1 MANGATGRVRAM
13 RDYGPGRP
21 LVFSHIP
28 KTAGTSL
35 RAALRQSLQPSVFV
49 EGVDGCLF
57 GGYDD
62 IHDISP
68 AARATVFLSPEEIP
82 GDATLVAGHIG
93 PWTTM
98 ERFPGADHITV
109 LRSPQ
114 VRILS
119 QWLHSRAVSEF
130 DIRHWG
136 SAAEAFRVGWLPLR
150 EYLEHPMIAPNTDNT
165 ITRFLAWP
173 HPLLHKTEFL
183 DEAADEELLGAALAR
198 LDAFGHVNVAEN
210 PGFLS
215 DLGAWLGRKLS
226 DTRLNERRSVPKR
239 MRPDLATEVA
249 GSTRE
254 LLDHR
259 CRIDVRV
266 WEHVARRVLPD
277 ADPTTTLEA
286 AVQRS
291 IEGYTAML
299 QEPDGV
305 RPARRAVERLYD
317 ARVRLDP
324 RRRSARR

>member
-1 MANGATGRVRAM
+1 M

-35 RAALRQSLQPSVFV
+35 RAALQQALQPTVFV

-62 IHDISP
+62 IDDLSP
-68 AARATVFLSPEEIP
+68 AARATVFVSPEELP
-82 GDATLVAGHIG
+82 ADATLVAGHIG

-98 ERFPGADHITV
+98 QRYPGADHITI
-109 LRSPQ
+109 LRTPQ

-119 QWLHSRAVSEF
+119 QWLHSRALSEF

-150 EYLEHPMIAPNTDNT
+150 EYLRHPMIAPNTDNT

-173 HPLLHKTEFL
+173 HPLLAKTEFL
-183 DEAADEELLGAALAR
+183 DESADEELLGAALAR
-198 LDAFGHVNVAEN
+198 LEGFGHANVAEN
-210 PGFLS
+210 PEFMG
-215 DLGAWLGRKLS
+215 DLGAWLGRELP

-239 MRPDLATEVA
+239 MRPDLAAEVA
-249 GSTRE
+249 DARE
-254 LLDHR
+254 ILDHQS
-259 CRIDVRV
+259 RIDVRI
-266 WEHVARRVLPD
+266 WEHVARKVLPG
-277 ADPTTTLEA
+277 ADPVSTLEGA
-286 AVQRS
+286 LQRS
-291 IEGYTAML
+291 VDGYTAML
-299 QEPDGV
+299 REPDTA

-317 ARVRLDP
+317 VRVRLDP
-324 RRRSARR
+324 RRRAARH

>member
-1 MANGATGRVRAM
+1 M
-13 RDYGPGRP
+13 REYGPGRP

-35 RAALRQSLQPSVFV
+35 RAALRQSLQPSVMV

-62 IHDISP
+62 VHDLSP
-68 AARATVFLSPEEIP
+68 AARATVFLAPEELP
-82 GDATLVAGHIG
+82 ADATLVAGHIG

-98 ERFPGADHITV
+98 ERYPGADHITI
-109 LRSPQ
+109 LRTPQ

-150 EYLEHPMIAPNTDNT
+150 DYLRHPMVAPNTDNT

-183 DEAADEELLGAALAR
+183 DESADEELLGVAKAR
-198 LDAFGHVNVAEN
+198 LDTFGHANVAEN
-210 PGFLS
+210 PRFMA
-215 DLGAWLGRKLS
+215 DLGAWLGRDLP

-239 MRPDLATEVA
+239 KRPDLFAELDPA
-249 GSTRE
+249 TRE

-259 CRIDVRV
+259 SRIDARV
-266 WEHVARRVLPD
+266 WAHVAGQVLPD
-277 ADPTTTLEA
+277 AEPTALLEA
-286 AVQRS
+286 SLQKAVA
-291 IEGYTAML
+291 GYTAML
-299 QEPDGV
+299 SEPDDA
-305 RPARRAVERLYD
+305 RPARRVVERLYD
-317 ARVRLDP
+317 VHVRLDP
-324 RRRSARR
+324 RRSSTPK

>member
-1 MANGATGRVRAM
+1 M

-62 IHDISP
+62 VDDISP
-68 AARATVFLSPEEIP
+68 AARASLYLAPEELP
-82 GDATLVAGHIG
+82 ADATLVAGHIG

-98 ERFPGADHITV
+98 TRYPGADHITV
-109 LRSPQ
+109 LRTPQ
-114 VRILS
+114 VRLLS
-119 QWLHSRAVSEF
+119 QWLHSRAVTEF

-136 SAAEAFRVGWLPLR
+136 SAAEAFRVGWLPLDD
-150 EYLEHPMIAPNTDNT
+150 YLRHPMIAPNTDNT

-183 DEAADEELLGAALAR
+183 DEADDDELLAAALAR
-198 LDAFGHVNVAEN
+198 LDSFGFAAVVEN
-210 PGFLS
+210 PAFMS
-215 DLGAWLGRKLS
+215 DLGAWLGRDLPQ
-226 DTRLNERRSVPKR
+226 TRLNERRSVPRR
-239 MRPDLATEVA
+239 MRPDLVA
-249 GSTRE
+249 ELASSRA

-266 WEHVARRVLPD
+266 WEHVARRALPD
-277 ADPTTTLEA
+277 ADPAEVLEGA
-286 AVQRS
+286 MGKAVD
-291 IEGYTAML
+291 GYLAML
-299 QEPDGV
+299 QEPDDR
-305 RPARRAVERLYD
+305 RPARKAVERLYEVG
-317 ARVRLDP
+317 VRLDP